1 MERRKF
7 IKNTILTSAGL
18 IAATYIYK
26 AYGEGYGDD
35 APAFLFANPPDSA
48 RPWVFY
54 MWMNGNI
61 TKEGITLDLEAMK
74 RMNIGGFVN
83 FNSAV
88 GIPRGPVDYA
98 GSVWADAVVHTAS
111 ECNRLGIDMFM
122 HNSPGYS
129 GCGGPWIT
137 PEYSMQELVW
147 TEALVNNT
155 TGIIDI
161 KLDKPYAKQSYYRDA
176 VTIGYPSLV
185 VEKVLMKDKL
195 IKATVNGGVV
205 DTLLICDGNPETKI
219 RLEAS
224 KLAIGTLLLEFSEPF
239 EARAIS
245 ILRKPEIPEDLFD
258 GPRDHPP
265 HILLESSDDGV
276 QFNPIGQIAC
286 VELRAMDTPST
297 LSFKPVKASYYRLT
311 TTSSTWISDVQL
323 HNGPRLAGWA
333 GKTSFTH
340 GNSFGD
346 TPSVESSLV
355 IDPLSVVNLSEH
367 MDKGGRL
374 VWRAPAGNWTILRI
388 GHTTTGEENAA
399 HPDSAKGLETD
410 KYSRA
415 ALDQHFEHFLDPLL
429 KMLQPQIGK
438 GMKGITVD
446 SWEAGKS
453 NWTINFM
460 EEFKKRRGYE
470 MLPWLAAMTGRIISS
485 IDDSERFLWD
495 VRKTHADLLA
505 ENFYG
510 YYQEKCHQR
519 SLQFNAEP
527 YGDGVFDSVQ
537 VGQYLDTPMS
547 EFWTRYIYGSDATSK
562 QAASI
567 AHVYGRKV
575 AAAEAFTSMPL
586 NAKWADYP
594 YSLKTEGDY
603 FFTRGINRLVF
614 HTFVHQ
620 PYKTGKPGMTM
631 GPFGSHFDRNN
642 TWTEQAYGWTGY
654 IKRMQYLLQQG
665 LFVVDAC
672 YFKGDEP
679 ESGVPDTY
687 EFMPYGYV
695 ADVVGAE
702 GLNRFFIKNNQII
715 LPDGMTYKVC
725 ILGKS
730 EHILP
735 ATLQKLMALVNAGM
749 VMLVLDRPSK
759 TYGHQE
765 SDQFIQQKVNELYGG
780 IDGKSVMENTYGN
793 GKVIWVEDM
802 KTALQLL
809 PIHPDFQYT
818 AQNTD
823 AAIYYIH
830 KQLNGA
836 DFYFISNHHRRY
848 EKIVCSFRISGMQ
861 PEIWN
866 SETNEIYEAA
876 VYAFNG
882 NRTTLSLELGPAGSL
897 FVIFRKKAG
906 QTGYSSIT
914 MDGSPYLSL
923 EAYPSC
929 VNGAYPG
936 ITNNFSITLWAKP
949 DVFTQESRGMLF
961 HAPQAEKLYGPGHV
975 AVALGAGQNGVQV
988 YERGSGKNRLVLN
1001 DTQLLQGYTFIAVVY
1016 DQGQPNLYINGKLI
1030 ASGKVS
1036 GNIVHPGLGT
1046 AAEESHIATGF
1057 EGNYTAPQL
1066 FSEVLTAHQITKQY
1080 EAGLPAPLQPVAVSV
1095 KQLAN
1100 NKLELTAFKNGKY
1113 TFIGPCKSKEIL
1125 INTCST
1131 TELSNNWVVD
1141 LPGNRESP
1149 SRIKLPKLL
1158 SLSKHPDPDVRYFSG
1173 TAVYHQSFV
1182 ITEADMHPGYQIL
1195 LDLGRVEV
1203 IAEVKVNGTLLGNL
1217 WKEPFCINITPVL
1230 KPGINHMEISVT
1242 TLWPNRLIGD
1252 EQLPQEN
1259 DYNVQGYVERLPD
1272 WYVQNEPKPG
1282 QRHTFATWKYFD
1294 KDSPLLES
1302 GLLGPVRL
1310 MTAVKKMI

>member
-7 IKNTILTSAGL
+7 IRNTIITSAGL
-18 IAATYIYK
+18 MAGPYIGK
-26 AYGEGYGDD
+26 VYGDGYKGD
-35 APAFLFANPPDSA
+35 YPAFSFSDAPDSA

-74 RMNIGGFVN
+74 RMNIGGFIN

-98 GSVWADAVVHTAS
+98 GSAWADAVVHTAN
-111 ECNRLGIDMFM
+111 ECGRLGIDMFM

-137 PEYSMQELVW
+137 PEFSMQELVW
-147 TEALVNNT
+147 TEALVNNAI
-155 TGIIDI
+155 GIIG
-161 KLDKPYAKQSYYRDA
+161 LQLNKPYAKQNYYKDA
-176 VTIGYPSLV
+176 VTIAYPSLP
-185 VEKVLMKDKL
+185 VEKALMKDKL
-195 IKATVNGGVV
+195 IKATING
-205 DTLLICDGNPETKI
+205 DSIDAHLICDGNPETKV

-224 KLAIGTLLLEFSEPF
+224 KLVVGSILLEFSEPF

-265 HILLESSDDGV
+265 HLFLEASDDGV
-276 QFNPIGQIAC
+276 QFNPIGRIAC

-311 TTSSTWISDVQL
+311 TASSTWISDIQL
-323 HNGPRLAGWA
+323 YNGPRLAGWA
-333 GKTSFTH
+333 GKTSYTH
-340 GNSFGD
+340 GNSFGE
-346 TPSVESSLV
+346 TPPVENSLI
-355 IDPLSVVNLSEH
+355 IDPLSVVNISEY
-367 MDKGGRL
+367 MDKQGRL
-374 VWRAPAGNWTILRI
+374 VWKAPIGNWTILRM

-410 KYSRA
+410 KYSKA
-415 ALDQHFEHFLDPLL
+415 AMDQHFEYFLDPLL
-429 KMLQPQIGK
+429 KMLKSQIGK
-438 GMKGITVD
+438 GIKGITVD

-453 NWTINFM
+453 NWTVNFIA
-460 EEFKKRRGYE
+460 EFKKRRGYE
-470 MLPWLAAMTGRIISS
+470 ILPWLAAMTGRIVSS
-485 IDDSERFLWD
+485 IDDTERFLWD

-510 YYQEKCHQR
+510 YYQEKCHER
-519 SLQFNAEP
+519 GLQFNAEP

-594 YSLKTEGDY
+594 YSLKAEGDY
-603 FFTRGINRLVF
+603 FFTLGINRLVF

-654 IKRMQYLLQQG
+654 IKRTQYLLQQG

-687 EFMPYGYV
+687 DFMPYGNV
-695 ADVVGAE
+695 ADVVGSE
-702 GLNRFFIKNNQII
+702 GLNRFSIKNNEVV
-715 LPDGMTYKVC
+715 LPDGMTYKAF
-725 ILGKS
+725 ILAKS
-730 EHILP
+730 AAILP
-735 ATLQKLMALVNAGM
+735 ATLQKLMELVANGM
-749 VMLVLDRPSK
+749 VMVVSGRPSK

-765 SDQFIQQKVNELYGG
+765 NDRFIQEKVNELYGG
-780 IDGKSVMENTYGN
+780 IDGEKVLENAFGR
-793 GKVIWVEDM
+793 GRVIWTENIEA
-802 KTALQLL
+802 TLQHLR
-809 PIHPDFQYT
+809 IYPDFKYT
-818 AQNTD
+818 TENTD
-823 AAIYYIH
+823 AAIFYTH
-830 KQLNGA
+830 KQLQGT
-836 DFYFISNHHRRY
+836 DLYFISNHHRRY

-876 VYAFNG
+876 VYSFNG
-882 NRTTLSLELGPAGSL
+882 DRTTLSLELEPAGSL
-897 FVIFRKKAG
+897 FVIFRRKAA
-906 QTGYSSIT
+906 QQGYST
-914 MDGSPYLSL
+914 VARDGNPYLSL
-923 EAYPSC
+923 EAYPSSSH
-929 VNGAYPG
+929 GAYPG
-936 ITNNFSITLWAKP
+936 ISNNFSITLWAKP
-949 DVFTQESRGMLF
+949 DVYTQESRGMLF
-961 HAPQAEKLYGPGHV
+961 HAPQAEKLYGAGHV
-975 AVALGAGQNGVQV
+975 AVALGAGQNGARV
-988 YERGSGKNRLVLN
+988 YERGNGKNLVVIN

-1016 DQGQPNLYINGKLI
+1016 DQGVPNLYINGKLTI
-1030 ASGKVS
+1030 SGKAS

-1046 AAEESHIATGF
+1046 AAEQSQIATGF
-1057 EGNYTAPQL
+1057 EGNYTTPQL
-1066 FSEVLTAHQITKQY
+1066 FAEVLTAQAIIKQY
-1080 EAGLPAPLQPVAVSV
+1080 EAGLPAPLQPVAAKL
-1095 KQLAN
+1095 KQLPG
-1100 NKLELTAFKNGKY
+1100 NKLEITAFKNGNYGLK
-1113 TFIGPCKSKEIL
+1113 GLGRSKEISITNCKAVDL
-1125 INTCST
+1125 NH
-1131 TELSNNWVVD
+1131 NWAVD
-1141 LPGNRESP
+1141 LPGNSENSAK
-1149 SRIKLPKLL
+1149 IKLPELL
-1158 SLSKHPDPDVRYFSG
+1158 SLSKHPDPDVRHFSG
-1173 TAVYHQSFV
+1173 TAIYHQSFS
-1182 ITEADMHPGYQIL
+1182 ITETDRHPEHQIL

-1203 IAEVKVNGTLLGNL
+1203 IAEVKLNGTLLGNL
-1217 WKEPFCINITPVL
+1217 WKEPFRINLTPAL
-1230 KPGINHMEISVT
+1230 KTGINHLEISVT

-1252 EQLPQEN
+1252 ESLPQEN
-1259 DYNVQGYVERLPD
+1259 TYNAQGYGETLPD
-1272 WYVQNEPKPG
+1272 WYIKNQPKPG
-1282 QRHTFATWKYFD
+1282 QRRTFAVWKDFD

-1310 MTAVKKMI
+1310 MTAVRKII